1 MPAGC
6 LYYTSYELSKERLD
20 QAMPGYTVTVR
31 NAGNGAQRR
40 REAQG

>member
-31 NAGNGAQRR
+31 DAQEMLCGRK
-40 REAQG
+40 G

>member
-31 NAGNGAQRR
+31 HMLRGMLWGGER
-40 REAQG
+40 QG